1 MSPPVSSEPFEALA
15 ASLEESGFTAHGK
28 RLDTVLNGVWTTSSE
43 LISELGI
50 AVLAI
55 RKECRPLS
63 AGQEMSIKQCLRE
76 VRKAFPGFGWL
87 RWSGLRR

>member
-43 LISELGI
+43 LIS
-50 AVLAI
+50 
-55 RKECRPLS
+55 
-63 AGQEMSIKQCLRE
+63 
-76 VRKAFPGFGWL
+76 
-87 RWSGLRR
+87 